1 MADVVLETRFP
12 QTELIT
18 QALQLGTQLLFIFHR
33 LIYREKEEKK
43 KISSLLINH
52 HQLHKKKNV
61 RL

>member
-1 MADVVLETRFP
+1 MADVVLQTRFP

-43 KISSLLINH
+43 KSKLFAN
-52 HQLHKKKNV
+52 
-61 RL
+61 